1 MATQYISCAD
11 TAKLIRQALKEAF
24 PDVKFGVRSS
34 VYSGG
39 ASINVRWTDGPN
51 TRQVEAVAKI
61 FEGGYFDGMTD
72 YQGSCYSMIDGK
84 VTSFGADFV
93 FCNRSYS
100 DEFIARAIAAVAAEY
115 AGNLKAEGAV
125 IPTVDDYRNGRTFSM
140 AMPGMSGN
148 YWGWGE
154 LINRRL
160 SKVSDRIA
168 VEKSKTAG
176 KVIYL
181 GNDGYSDVG
190 ALSQEVAA

>member
-24 PDVKFGVRSS
+24 PDVKFSVRSD

-39 ASINVRWTDGPN
+39 ASIRVKWTDGPN
-51 TRQVEAVAKI
+51 TRQVEAVAKV
-61 FEGGYFDGMTD
+61 FEGGYFDGMID
-72 YQGSCYSMIDGK
+72 YQGSCYSLLDGQ

-100 DEFIARAIAAVAAEY
+100 AAAIQKAIDSVAREY
-115 AGNLKAEGAV
+115 AGNLKADGAV

-140 AMPGMSGN
+140 AIPAMSGN

-154 LINRRL
+154 LINRKL
-160 SKVSDRIA
+160 SKNSDRMK
-168 VEKSKTAG
+168 VENSKTAG

-181 GNDGYSDVG
+181 GNDGCSQVG
-190 ALSQEVAA
+190 AISEGALA